1 MPRMIVTEGH
11 SSIIVFQ
18 NGTQTV
24 KWNTLEKRIISES
37 CNQYIARQFDAS
49 RENIEYKYWF

>member
-1 MPRMIVTEGH
+1 MIVTEGH